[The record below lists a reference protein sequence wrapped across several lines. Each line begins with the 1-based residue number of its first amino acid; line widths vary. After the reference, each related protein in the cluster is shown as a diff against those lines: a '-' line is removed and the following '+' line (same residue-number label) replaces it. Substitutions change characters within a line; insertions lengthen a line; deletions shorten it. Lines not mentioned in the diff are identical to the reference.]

1 MITRTSYINNHNML
15 LSNDEIKRMVDM
27 RLDFSNST
35 IINNSVSDSIR
46 RIWLDEFLPQNR
58 ELNQLQAVA
67 NRNSQITNDLE
78 LQRAYI
84 WPIDYVYNKNR
95 QVIYPSWDMSD
106 MIIIDEAVNNA
117 IEENIWEWDIWNE

>member
-1 MITRTSYINNHNML
+1 MIERTSYINNHNML
-15 LSNDEIKRMVDM
+15 LSNDEIKRIVDM

-35 IINNSVSDSIR
+35 VEWILANACTIWSTYDEAHGWDIYVRRTTRWDVIR
-46 RIWLDEFLPQNR
+46 RW
-58 ELNQLQAVA
+58 
-67 NRNSQITNDLE
+67 
-78 LQRAYI
+78 YI
-84 WPIDYVYNKNR
+84 DHVYDKNR